1 MKKYDKYKP
10 TGSPWIGEIPE
21 HWEVKKL
28 SYIGGKITDFV
39 ASGSFADLREN
50 VEYLDEPDHAML
62 VRTADLSQKGNTSP
76 VYVSKESY
84 TFLSNSNLFG
94 GEIILP
100 NIGSVGDVYI
110 VPKDLYPYMTLAP
123 NAIMLNTDY
132 NPYLYYY
139 FLSKSGCEAIKNIA
153 QGTTQSKFNKTELRA
168 LKVII
173 PPQSEQESIV
183 AYLDEKCGSV
193 DKVIA
198 KQERRIALLK
208 ELKQSIISEAVTR
221 GINPDAPLKAT
232 GIEWIGQIPE
242 HWEVMPLKRT
252 GSFGNGLTYSP
263 DELCDEDGILVLRS
277 SNIQNDKLC
286 FEDNVYVKGC
296 SDSLMVTPGDIII
309 CSRNGSASLVGKCA
323 MVENELYAT
332 FGAFMMRYRPLRKA
346 NKKFSYYMLQAA
358 LKLHKGL
365 YSTTTINQLT
375 NAVIDQITVSYPP
388 FSEQEVIAKY
398 LDEKCGRFDILISKA
413 TREIEL
419 LKEYKQSIITEAV
432 TGKIKVC

>member
-10 TGSPWIGEIPE
+10 TGSPWIGDVPE
-21 HWEVKKL
+21 HWEVKRFRFVCNYKKGKNPKKL
-28 SYIGGKITDFV
+28 VFDFEDGMKPYL
-39 ASGSFADLREN
+39 SMDYLRGTSN
-50 VEYLDEPDHAML
+50 DVEYTFHEEGL
-62 VRTADLSQKGNTSP
+62 VESKAGDLLLLWDGSNAGEFII
-76 VYVSKESY
+76 SKDGYLSS
-84 TFLSNSNLFG
+84 TCALLSNKFESNSYFG
-94 GEIILP
+94 YLCNVSEKYL
-100 NIGSVGDVYI
+100 
-110 VPKDLYPYMTLAP
+110 KDMTNGMGIP
-123 NAIMLNTDY
+123 HVDSNV
-132 NPYLYYY
+132 
-139 FLSKSGCEAIKNIA
+139 FKNLTA
-153 QGTTQSKFNKTELRA
+153 
-168 LKVII
+168 II
-173 PPQSEQESIV
+173 PSQSEQESIV

-221 GINPDAPLKAT
+221 GINPEAPLKAT